1 MFRNKRRRDYEDDA
15 ESFRDFGPRLPKR
28 QKIPPVVQLCKEM
41 MPDIC
46 TIGESLKAFPD
57 DIKFLSEAII
67 NEYAHEA
74 YFNDA
79 LLDTF
84 RAVILEQPQKQ
95 PAIALL
101 VMTVHAGNQIAGKGI
116 LNFFFDELQRTCNTT
131 VEEPTTPLE
140 SNDTGPWNKIKLL
153 LRFLSLLS
161 PMLILEDIIA
171 VFKQMFDLAAELNEK
186 TGAKRCPLAEEIY
199 TNTLLNIPFLFY
211 FKKNNDDACQSSVEE
226 LLSHVESSFVVK
238 NVELKLLSE
247 YSSNQ
252 TSERQTLVSL
262 VLPNVKKALANNMDQ
277 LKNQLFCNWDDL
289 LPEQQADQGFND
301 SLKLPTAD
309 ELLPFAKLNKGIGSV
324 DSMWKVPRTVFHVYL
339 PHSAGD
345 FDTVVPMTT
354 YAGQLF
360 NDIIIDIVESL
371 EFNRKEVAKQVA
383 SLNLF
388 FKHGI
393 FAKTGESIAQLTAM
407 YEEDPL
413 VSTYKIEDL
422 AIETILSLVF
432 KLPSVS
438 QPFAYFYT
446 LLVDICQNDPR
457 AIAPVFG
464 RAFRFFYSRIGS
476 LDFELRSRY
485 LDWFS
490 IQMSNFNFL
499 WKWNEWEEDSIKF
512 RGSVYN
518 PKIVFIR
525 NLIRRELRLTSNP
538 TEVDESLPQEFK
550 QYLDTSYVPVSS
562 LVSFYQS
569 LFGDYEVKVEHVEKN
584 DLYFIQEGVPV
595 EPLARQLI
603 DYAHKQGS
611 GKNIEELEGLIE
623 KLREEYSS
631 IITDFDRFLIILL
644 VQVVVHSGNRSLSH
658 ANKYIGDLKDDLMTI
673 FNKIDMDP
681 ATKEGIIIEAVLA
694 YWNRNSQTGYLITD
708 ALKFAGLITAKSV
721 ITFCFNEAANGT
733 TDKNYA
739 LTDITAIDTVYR
751 SLSQQLIIDPEDVTL
766 FECVFEQLVSTL
778 KRNIQRLEANDEEE
792 ILEPDLSPEVEIDPV
807 NDLPRLDQIW
817 KYYATLGFMK
827 SILRKYAHQYSLLRD
842 KFVNGMDEVLTHGP
856 TKRLVLEWLDEVTD
870 L

>member
-1 MFRNKRRRDYEDDA
+1 M
-15 ESFRDFGPRLPKR
+15 
-28 QKIPPVVQLCKEM
+28 
-41 MPDIC
+41 
-46 TIGESLKAFPD
+46 
-57 DIKFLSEAII
+57 
-67 NEYAHEA
+67 
-74 YFNDA
+74 
-79 LLDTF
+79 
-84 RAVILEQPQKQ
+84 
-95 PAIALL
+95 
-101 VMTVHAGNQIAGKGI
+101 
-116 LNFFFDELQRTCNTT
+116 
-131 VEEPTTPLE
+131 
-140 SNDTGPWNKIKLL
+140 
-153 LRFLSLLS
+153 
-161 PMLILEDIIA
+161 
-171 VFKQMFDLAAELNEK
+171 
-186 TGAKRCPLAEEIY
+186 
-199 TNTLLNIPFLFY
+199 
-211 FKKNNDDACQSSVEE
+211 
-226 LLSHVESSFVVK
+226 
-238 NVELKLLSE
+238 
-247 YSSNQ
+247 
-252 TSERQTLVSL
+252 
-262 VLPNVKKALANNMDQ
+262 
-277 LKNQLFCNWDDL
+277 
-289 LPEQQADQGFND
+289 
-301 SLKLPTAD
+301 
-309 ELLPFAKLNKGIGSV
+309 
-324 DSMWKVPRTVFHVYL
+324 FHVYL

-345 FDTVVPMTT
+345 FDTVVPTTT

-422 AIETILSLVF
+422 AIETILGLVF

-499 WKWNEWEEDSIKF
+499 WKWNEWEEDSVKF

-550 QYLDTSYVPVSS
+550 QYLDTSYVPVGQFS
-562 LVSFYQS
+562 SFYQS

-595 EPLARQLI
+595 EPVARQLI

-681 ATKEGIIIEAVLA
+681 AIKE
-694 YWNRNSQTGYLITD
+694 T
-708 ALKFAGLITAKSV
+708 
-721 ITFCFNEAANGT
+721 
-733 TDKNYA
+733 
-739 LTDITAIDTVYR
+739 
-751 SLSQQLIIDPEDVTL
+751 P
-766 FECVFEQLVSTL
+766 
-778 KRNIQRLEANDEEE
+778 
-792 ILEPDLSPEVEIDPV
+792 
-807 NDLPRLDQIW
+807 
-817 KYYATLGFMK
+817 
-827 SILRKYAHQYSLLRD
+827 LLRQ
-842 KFVNGMDEVLTHGP
+842 F
-856 TKRLVLEWLDEVTD
+856 
-870 L
+870 